1 MPALEIYLYNKEGYD
16 KNKKDGQKTLQSNP
30 VVLSV
35 QPAISVKPTENLLRP
50 VRGIISGGY
59 GIKKVLLII
68 FLAICIILAAIAVY
82 YFIKYRKNKKSGRAT
97 PVLPPHIN
105 AFNRIDSLVLSG
117 IPDRYGRRS
126 FCFILSEILREYVK
140 GIRGFNALE
149 MTLDEISKVVKEKD
163 DIKLLGVLKKMD
175 LVKFA
180 DTFISVSSLEEQVGL
195 SREYINKTKP
205 EEI

>member
-1 MPALEIYLYNKEGYD
+1 M
-16 KNKKDGQKTLQSNP
+16 
-30 VVLSV
+30 
-35 QPAISVKPTENLLRP
+35 
-50 VRGIISGGY
+50 
-59 GIKKVLLII
+59 
-68 FLAICIILAAIAVY
+68 
-82 YFIKYRKNKKSGRAT
+82 
-97 PVLPPHIN
+97 
-105 AFNRIDSLVLSG
+105 
-117 IPDRYGRRS
+117 
-126 FCFILSEILREYVK
+126 SEILREYVK

-180 DTFISVSSLEEQVGL
+180 HTFISASSLEEQVGL